1 MSNQTNLTAFVAGMI
16 LVGLGG
22 LFLIANLTGWTVDW
36 WWLAKISLPVLFIYV
51 GIWKLARHFFWPT
64 EKVLQYPG
72 KASLLGGIFWTGLGL
87 VLLLHLL
94 GALDTLR
101 FIGRYWPIA
110 LILFGLGKIFDYYRF
125 RGKVQ
130 IHAGEIFGLVFIVFF
145 GIAANR
151 LSQAHFPLI
160 DSEWAGI
167 RWGSIF
173 RTEPRFEFTQ
183 EIRIPNEAFN
193 SVEIRNLYGDVRI
206 EAFPGDDEIELQLQ
220 KVIRGESEED
230 AGKVASAVEI
240 RRGLQDGVLLLGT
253 NREDLGEAGTRLNT
267 HLAVRVPES
276 IPVRVW
282 NGYGNVTV
290 TRLKADLRAENSYG
304 NITARQIDGQVH
316 VVGRYRPVQVEEIR
330 GNVSI
335 ENRRG
340 SIQIREVTGNVTA
353 KTDYETVTAREVR
366 GNLAV
371 QNHFGKVTAVKVQ
384 GSVAIE
390 APGSEV
396 ELTEI
401 DMEARV
407 VHSHKRLQARNLRA
421 GLILETS
428 YSRADLREIGGD
440 VVIQASH
447 SQVQGRSL
455 GGRLEVKGRGTSVDA
470 VQIAGPIL
478 VQTTLRRVKLE
489 NLSAEI
495 RVENEFGDVEIDQRR
510 SLPAAVT
517 VINKNAG
524 ISLTVPEDAG
534 FVLAAEASGGDI
546 RSDLGGPEP
555 YSTLNT
561 TVGEGGPRI
570 QVETTFGRITIRR
583 RG

>member
-1 MSNQTNLTAFVAGMI
+1 MSKQTNLTAFVAGI
-16 LVGLGG
+16 VLVGLGG
-22 LFLIANLTGWTVDW
+22 LFLIANLTGWAVDW
-36 WWLAKISLPVLFIYV
+36 WWLAKTAIPLLFMYA
-51 GIWKLARHFFWPT
+51 GIWKLARHFLWPT

-94 GALDTLR
+94 GALESLS

-125 RGKVQ
+125 RGQVQ
-130 IHAGEIFGLVFIVFF
+130 IRAGEVFGLVFIIFF
-145 GIAANR
+145 GIASNR

-160 DSEWAGI
+160 DSDWAGI
-167 RWGSIF
+167 PWGSIF

-183 EIRIPNEAFN
+183 EIRIPNEEYS

-206 EAFPGDDEIELQLQ
+206 EALPGDEEIELQLQ
-220 KVIRGESEED
+220 KVIRGETEEE
-230 AGKVASAVEI
+230 AGKVAAAVEI
-240 RRGLQDGVLLLGT
+240 RRDSQDGALLLGT

-267 HLAVRVPES
+267 HLVIRVPES
-276 IPVRVW
+276 IPIRVW
-282 NGYGNVTV
+282 NGYGDVTV
-290 TRLKADLRAENSYG
+290 ARLKADLRAENSYG
-304 NITARQIDGQVH
+304 TVTARQIDGQVQ
-316 VVGRYRPVQVEEIR
+316 VVSRYRPVHVEEVR

-340 SIQIREVTGNVTA
+340 SVQIREITGNVTA

-366 GNLAV
+366 GNLTV
-371 QNHFGKVTAVKVQ
+371 QNHFGKVTAVKVL
-384 GSVAIE
+384 GAVAIE

-401 DMEARV
+401 DQEAKV

-428 YSRADLREIGGD
+428 YGRADLREIGGD

-447 SQVQGRSL
+447 SQIQGRSL
-455 GGRLEVKGRGTSVDA
+455 GGGLEVKGQGTSVEA
-470 VQIAGPIL
+470 VQVAGPVL
-478 VQTTLRRVKLE
+478 VQTTLRTVKLE
-489 NLSAEI
+489 NSSAAI
-495 RVENEFGDVEIDQRR
+495 RVENEFGDVEISQQR
-510 SLPAAVT
+510 SLPASIT

-524 ISLTVPEDAG
+524 ISLTVPEAAG
-534 FVLAAEASGGDI
+534 FVLAAEARGGDI

-555 YSTLNT
+555 FSTLNT

-570 QVETTFGRITIRR
+570 QVETSFGRITIRR